1 MITLKD
7 LRIAKSLC
15 QPVFPPHY
23 NILEHFLQLYH
34 EALSNRASLS
44 SSEGNRSLG
53 NSEGDPSGAQNTVT
67 VLIAMPEV
75 VITVLTLPVHF
86 S

>member
-1 MITLKD
+1 MITGKD

-34 EALSNRASLS
+34 EALSNR
-44 SSEGNRSLG
+44 
-53 NSEGDPSGAQNTVT
+53 
-67 VLIAMPEV
+67 
-75 VITVLTLPVHF
+75 VIHTTYATN
-86 S
+86 